1 VADDLE
7 GTMSILNQIID
18 INCKNKV
25 EENLE
30 ITDLHLQVDTR
41 GYSTASFSA
50 TAIDTLIIRGE
61 EIARQHWDDIMALKK
76 RIGIDDSFRPK
87 KYYPLR
93 PQVLTE
99 KRYVTGFTFENM
111 TPQAE
116 RYLRQK
122 FHLNKTD
129 SIDAEL
135 EQQLTTTM
143 RVDLFYQT
151 AECRMEPDGDGMRVV
166 LSAGNRKTLQLHA
179 GIRFDTEEYA
189 ALQLGLDIPLN
200 TSMPVNTDVTVRLG
214 KNIMT
219 RAEITVHPRS
229 FTRPTLSYTFYRKD
243 VDVYMQGKRDYNIQY
258 NQMQAEFLPLNFDLR
273 NFNIQLGLR
282 WDYMHYRSK
291 LDSDQSKQITLKNEH
306 FFSYRARITYNSED
320 NWYFPTRG
328 ARFKAEYAY
337 VTNDFAKLN
346 VRDADGNKL
355 GRKPGMNEVN
365 ANWRISFALT
375 KRFTLQPMLYG
386 RLLFGDVVPAVFG
399 NTVGGEWFGHY
410 VEQQMPFAGI
420 GHLEYLNRHFMAAQL
435 QAQERIGNHHYFLLR
450 VAGGQQ
456 ADKLKNLF
464 DNKTLFGAQIA
475 YYYNTMFGP
484 VGATLGYSNHTKKTY
499 FYLNLGFEF

>member
-1 VADDLE
+1 MVLVDGGLKNNYPADLAREMGANIIIGVTVQTDPKVADDLE

-50 TAIDTLIIRGE
+50 TAIDTLIMRGE

-151 AECRMEPDGDGMRVV
+151 AECRMEPDGDGLRVV

-229 FTRPTLSYTFYRKD
+229 FTRPTLSYTFRRND
-243 VDVYMQGKRDYNIQY
+243 IDVYID
-258 NQMQAEFLPLNFDLR
+258 
-273 NFNIQLGLR
+273 GLTHR
-282 WDYMHYRSK
+282 R
-291 LDSDQSKQITLKNEH
+291 
-306 FFSYRARITYNSED
+306 R
-320 NWYFPTRG
+320 
-328 ARFKAEYAY
+328 
-337 VTNDFAKLN
+337 
-346 VRDADGNKL
+346 
-355 GRKPGMNEVN
+355 
-365 ANWRISFALT
+365 
-375 KRFTLQPMLYG
+375 
-386 RLLFGDVVPAVFG
+386 RL
-399 NTVGGEWFGHY
+399 
-410 VEQQMPFAGI
+410 
-420 GHLEYLNRHFMAAQL
+420 
-435 QAQERIGNHHYFLLR
+435 
-450 VAGGQQ
+450 
-456 ADKLKNLF
+456 
-464 DNKTLFGAQIA
+464 
-475 YYYNTMFGP
+475 
-484 VGATLGYSNHTKKTY
+484 
-499 FYLNLGFEF
+499 